1 MSENAPCG
9 DTMVHTIVMDDVRIE
24 GLAQVPV
31 YNYAVPP
38 APATPCMIVRLHQP
52 IETRIIRWTA
62 TRVGGPPDMPSPA
75 SLDANNIFLRGGR
88 TYQTAPP
95 DNAGVTYEYTVS
107 GFYEYALISP
117 RGLDSDMLGCKLPWD
132 SANPSYYTIPAAKFR
147 KDLLDVPPQA
157 PIWPN
162 PLSTGS

>member
-1 MSENAPCG
+1 MAENLSCG
-9 DTMVHTIVMDDVRIE
+9 DTISHVIAMDDLRNE

-62 TRVGGPPDMPSPA
+62 TRHGGPPAMPLPA

-88 TYQTAPP
+88 TFQTAPP
-95 DNAGVTYEYTVS
+95 DVAGVAHEWTIS
-107 GFYEYALISP
+107 GWYEYAVLTP
-117 RGLDSDMLGCKLPWD
+117 RGLDSDIMGCRLPWD
-132 SANPSYYTIPAAKFR
+132 TAPASTYTVPAAYYKP
-147 KDLLDVPPQA
+147 DLIDVPKP
-157 PIWPN
+157 PTRWP
-162 PLSTGS
+162 PGP